1 MSQALFVGSWEEDV
15 GGMDGE
21 TEVGGGAACSVG
33 GEPEGSEE
41 LSGLSQAGAG
51 LGVGGMGSGAED
63 G

>member
-1 MSQALFVGSWEEDV
+1 MEKLRL
-15 GGMDGE
+15 
-21 TEVGGGAACSVG
+21 GGGAACSVG